1 MDSGGN
7 GSALLTGALLLMA
20 GLVIGLVLGVL
31 LARRGRWSSAD
42 GPAAPDVAAV
52 LAPAADALV
61 RVEHQLAAVERE
73 RIGAYAGLQEQVA
86 ALHRASTELGG
97 QARSLVG
104 ALRAPTV
111 RGRWGEVQ
119 LQRLVELAGMVEHC
133 DYDVQVSAPGGDG
146 PGVRPDLLVR
156 LSGGRSVPVDA
167 KVPFHA
173 WLEALDTSDEQR
185 RRQLLL
191 AHARAM
197 RQHVDQ
203 LAGKAYW
210 RHFHPA
216 PEFVVLFVPGEPLL
230 DAALSVDPGLA
241 DHAFARNVVLA
252 TPTSLIALLRT
263 VAFSWR
269 HERVSASAA
278 EVLEVGR
285 DLHGRL
291 VTLST
296 HLSRTGTALQ
306 RAVGA
311 YNQAVGSFETRV
323 VASARR
329 LSDLG
334 VVGDELSAPPPIDTA
349 ARDHRWS
356 SERFPSP
363 MAPMGPSDGWPR
375 PEDAPTWA
383 DGGATVER

>member
-7 GSALLTGALLLMA
+7 GSALLTGALLLVV
-20 GLVIGLVLGVL
+20 GLLIGLVLGVL
-31 LARRGRWSSAD
+31 LARRLRSPGGD
-42 GPAAPDVAAV
+42 GPAVPDVAAV

-156 LSGGRSVPVDA
+156 LSGGRSIPVDA
-167 KVPFHA
+167 KVPFNA
-173 WLEALDTSDEQR
+173 WLEALDSPDELR
-185 RRQLLL
+185 RRQLLQ
-191 AHARAM
+191 AHARAL

-230 DAALSVDPGLA
+230 DAALSVDPGLS
-241 DHAFARNVVLA
+241 DHAFSRNVVLA

-306 RAVGA
+306 RAVGS

-323 VASARR
+323 VTSARR
-329 LSDLG
+329 LADLG
-334 VVGDELSAPPPIDTA
+334 VVGDELTAPPPIDTA

-356 SERFPSP
+356 PERFPSP
-363 MAPMGPSDGWPR
+363 IDRAAPSVGWPAPR
-375 PEDAPTWA
+375 DAPSWA
-383 DGGATVER
+383 DEEATVER

>member
-1 MDSGGN
+1 MDTGGSG
-7 GSALLTGALLLMA
+7 ALLTGALLLVV
-20 GLVIGLVLGVL
+20 GLLIGVVVGVL
-31 LARRGRWSSAD
+31 LSRRRGWSGGGPD
-42 GPAAPDVAAV
+42 GPDVAAV
-52 LAPAADALV
+52 LAPAADALT

-86 ALHRASTELGG
+86 ALHRASVELGG

-146 PGVRPDLLVR
+146 PGVRPDMLVR
-156 LSGGRSVPVDA
+156 LSGGRNIPVDA
-167 KVPFHA
+167 KVPFAA
-173 WLEALDTSDEQR
+173 WLEALDSSDEQR
-185 RRQLLL
+185 RRQLLV
-191 AHARAM
+191 AHARAV
-197 RQHVDQ
+197 RHHVDQ
-203 LAGKAYW
+203 LAAKSYW

-230 DAALSVDPGLA
+230 DAAMSVDPGLS
-241 DHAFARNVVLA
+241 DYAFARNVVLA

-311 YNQAVGSFETRV
+311 YNQAVGSFESRV
-323 VASARR
+323 VTSARR

-334 VVGDELSAPPPIDTA
+334 VVGDELAAPPPVDTA

-363 MAPMGPSDGWPR
+363 RTPVEWPGS
-375 PEDAPTWA
+375 A
-383 DGGATVER
+383 DGPVWPAEEATVER